1 MHPLYV
7 LEHVVAKQV
16 LKLRFYGKNKYKNN
30 KVYTIIPSQLR
41 TTCWC
46 LDQKMASE
54 FCMYKSY
61 VDKKRDESVGHRIT
75 LLGLNVWCGMFGNT

>member
-1 MHPLYV
+1 MV
-7 LEHVVAKQV
+7 IMD
-16 LKLRFYGKNKYKNN
+16 GKNKYKNN

-46 LDQKMASE
+46 LDQKVASE
-54 FCMYKSY
+54 FCMYKSC

-75 LLGLNVWCGMFGNT
+75 LLGLNVWCGTFGNT